1 MVLFSSMF
9 HYNHKDDHAILSCL
23 ITIRDGQ
30 IRKDELNNKPGVGV
44 YGYGRLRLQVSA
56 WEAGRLV
63 GVAGWG
69 LGRLLACGRL
79 KGYWV
84 VDS

>member
-1 MVLFSSMF
+1 MIMPYYHFF
-9 HYNHKDDHAILSCL
+9 
-23 ITIRDGQ
+23 ITIPDGQ
-30 IRKDELNNKPGVGV
+30 ISKNELNPKPGVGV
-44 YGYGRLRLQVSA
+44 YGYGRLQVSA